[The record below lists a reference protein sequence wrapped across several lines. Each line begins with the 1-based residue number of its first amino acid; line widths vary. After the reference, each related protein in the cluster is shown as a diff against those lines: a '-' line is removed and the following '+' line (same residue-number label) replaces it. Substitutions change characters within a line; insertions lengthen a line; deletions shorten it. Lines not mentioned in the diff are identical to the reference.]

1 MTCRRKLQLTILLYY
16 IMLLYFILLY
26 YILLFPLCW
35 CCKTLILLIV
45 FGSMYGYITLDV
57 SRHMFGW
64 LEGTEYQVSTSQT
77 YCIRLC
83 EVQQF
88 LYAKSVFNTYD
99 NIKLSN
105 LTSNTDQYCQ
115 NIFFG
120 IKFLHYIRHKLPHTT
135 ATS

>member
-1 MTCRRKLQLTILLYY
+1 
-16 IMLLYFILLY
+16 
-26 YILLFPLCW
+26 
-35 CCKTLILLIV
+35 
-45 FGSMYGYITLDV
+45 MYGYITLDV

-77 YCIRLC
+77 YRIRLC

-115 NIFFG
+115 NIFFWHK
-120 IKFLHYIRHKLPHTT
+120 ISSLHQTQI
-135 ATS
+135 TSHNSDVIAR